1 MSKRRNMFRRSTYGT
16 LLSRLSGR
24 PTRIQVVSGPR
35 QVGKTTMV
43 RQVLET
49 LRESGEKVFY
59 YSADYPAPGNRTWIE
74 SCWNAARLGSFG
86 GRAFLVL
93 DEVQKVHGWSEAVK
107 GLWDGE
113 RDGSGRLS
121 VVLLGSSPLLM
132 QAGLTESL
140 AGRFEV
146 IRMGHWD
153 YFEMKE
159 AFGYSLEQYL
169 TYGGYPGSADLIG
182 DFQRF
187 RSYILDSLIETSIS
201 RDILMMNRVE
211 KPVLLRN
218 LFMLACQ
225 YPGRIVS
232 YTKMLGQLQDAG
244 NTTTLAHYLNLLESA
259 GLVAGLG
266 KYSGSA
272 LRQRAS
278 SPKLLPLN
286 TALATAVLGVDENA
300 LKNDPDIRGRIA
312 ETSLGGFLY
321 RCVTS
326 SPDLGLGYWNAGAS
340 EVDFVLSGNERLM
353 GIECYSGK
361 GEHTRSGMNLFRKK
375 YPKADALFVGRGGLP
390 FEKILSLKP
399 AGFLEALAD
408 V

>member
-1 MSKRRNMFRRSTYGT
+1 
-16 LLSRLSGR
+16 
-24 PTRIQVVSGPR
+24 
-35 QVGKTTMV
+35 MV

-49 LRESGEKVFY
+49 LREADEKVFY

-74 SCWNAARLGSFG
+74 SCWNAARMGSSG
-86 GRAFLVL
+86 GRAILAL

-107 GLWDGE
+107 GLWDEE
-113 RDGSGRLS
+113 RDRSGRLS

-153 YFEMKE
+153 YSEMRE
-159 AFGYSLEQYL
+159 AFGFSLEQYL
-169 TYGGYPGSADLIG
+169 AYGGYPGSADLIG

-225 YPGRIVS
+225 YPGQTVS

-272 LRQRAS
+272 LRRRAS

-286 TALATAVLGVDENA
+286 TALATAVLGVDEHA
-300 LKNDPDIRGRIA
+300 LNRHPDIRGRIA

-321 RCVTS
+321 RCVSS
-326 SPDLGLGYWNAGAS
+326 SPDLGLGYWNAGES
-340 EVDFVLSGNERLM
+340 EVDFVISGNERLI

-361 GEHTRSGMNLFRKK
+361 AEHARTGMNLFRKK
-375 YPKADALFVGRGGLP
+375 YPEADVLLVGRGGLS
-390 FEKILSLKP
+390 FDEILSMES
-399 AGFLEALAD
+399 AGFLKTLAD
-408 V
+408 K

>member
-1 MSKRRNMFRRSTYGT
+1 MFRRSTYGT
-16 LLSRLSGR
+16 LLSRLRGQPS
-24 PTRIQVVSGPR
+24 RIQVVSGPR

-49 LRESGEKVFY
+49 LREDGGKVFY
-59 YSADYPAPGNRTWIE
+59 NSADFPAPGDRTWVE
-74 SCWNAARLGSFG
+74 SCWNAARMGSSG
-86 GRAFLVL
+86 GRTILVL
-93 DEVQKVHGWSEAVK
+93 DEVQKVPGWSETVK
-107 GLWDGE
+107 GLWDDELE
-113 RDGSGRLS
+113 RPDRLF

-146 IRMGHWD
+146 IRMGHWE
-153 YFEMKE
+153 YSEMKE
-159 AFGYSLEQYL
+159 AFGYTLQQYL
-169 TYGGYPGSADLIG
+169 VFGGYPGAADLIN

-201 RDILMMNRVE
+201 RDVLMMNRVE
-211 KPVLLRN
+211 KPILLRN
-218 LFMLACQ
+218 LFMLACR
-225 YPGRIVS
+225 YPSQTVS

-286 TALATAVLGVDENA
+286 TALTNAVLGVDENA
-300 LKNDPDIRGRIA
+300 MRFDPGVMGRIV

-321 RCVTS
+321 RFVTHA
-326 SPDLGLGYWNAGAS
+326 PEFDLGYWNAGGS
-340 EVDFVLSGNERLM
+340 EVDFVVSSRDMLV
-353 GIECYSGK
+353 GIECYG
-361 GEHTRSGMNLFRKK
+361 GGREHARSGMIMFKRK
-375 YPKADALFVGRGGLP
+375 YPKARILLIGKGGLAL
-390 FEKILSLKP
+390 ETVLSMEPMEL
-399 AGFLEALAD
+399 LEALRKI
-408 V
+408 